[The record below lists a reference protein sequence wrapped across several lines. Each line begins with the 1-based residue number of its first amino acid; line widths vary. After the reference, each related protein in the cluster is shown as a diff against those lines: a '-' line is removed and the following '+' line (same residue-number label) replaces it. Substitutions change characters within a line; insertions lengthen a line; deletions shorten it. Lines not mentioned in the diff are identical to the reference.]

1 MVRKSPKKSA
11 KREPSCPRPYT
22 LGKRQQ
28 SSDEARGRAIIAT
41 ADILAESEAPA
52 LRMED
57 IAAAAGITRQTLYNL
72 FGSKTALI
80 EAVFDHLARAGGME
94 SMRSAMMQPDP
105 EKRLAAMI
113 EVFTGFWTASRTVL
127 RHIRAMAA
135 TDPDL
140 HAAIQARDER
150 RRMACQ
156 HVVRGFNGTH
166 PDAALKANTLWA
178 LTSFEFFDLL
188 AGDARTPAPQAET
201 ILQLAHAALEQKA
214 PAPSESPN

>member
-1 MVRKSPKKSA
+1 MVKKSPKKPV
-11 KREPSCPRPYT
+11 KRDTSCPRPYT

-28 SSDEARGRAIIAT
+28 SSNDARERAIIAT
-41 ADILAESEAPA
+41 ADILAESQAPV

-127 RHIRAMAA
+127 RHIRALAA

-140 HAAIQARDER
+140 HTAIQARDER

-156 HVVRGFNGTH
+156 HVVRGFSGTN
-166 PDAALKANTLWA
+166 PDAARKANTLWA

-188 AGDARTPAPQAET
+188 AGDEHTPSTQAET
-201 ILQLAHAALEQKA
+201 VLHLAHAALGLEV
-214 PAPSESPN
+214 PAL